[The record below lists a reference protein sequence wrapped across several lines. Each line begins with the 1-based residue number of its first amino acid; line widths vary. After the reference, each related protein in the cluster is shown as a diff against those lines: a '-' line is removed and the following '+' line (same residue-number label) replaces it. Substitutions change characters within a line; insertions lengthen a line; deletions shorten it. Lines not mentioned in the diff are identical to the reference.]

1 MKYLPCLLWVP
12 FIGLKAAL
20 ILAGL
25 IVVPFALLT
34 QRMGLEH
41 QAVEDHRRHWP
52 DLFWLWGNDEEN
64 CPDWWL
70 DRAANGNA
78 GKVAQWFP
86 QFWWYAIRNPVNNM
100 RFLFRDIYGFREDS
114 NWPSN
119 WTMEPHIMLR
129 NGQAMAYRYR
139 WSGWKSGYRRVWLHS
154 GKYTEVYVGW
164 KLGSAVPGLGFA
176 MQFRRKRK
184 IGT

>member
-12 FIGLKAAL
+12 FMVLKAVL

-25 IVVPFALLT
+25 IIVPIALLT
-34 QRMGLEH
+34 QRMGLH
-41 QAVEDHRRHWP
+41 QDGADHEHWP
-52 DLFWLWGNDEEN
+52 DLFWLWGNDEEQ

-70 DRAANGNA
+70 DRAANGKEN
-78 GKVAQWFP
+78 KVAGWFP
-86 QFWWYAIRNPVNNM
+86 RFWWYAIKNPANNM
-100 RFLFRDIYGFREDS
+100 RFLFKDVEGFQEDS

-119 WTMEPHIMLR
+119 WTMEAPVMLR

-139 WSGWKSGYRRVWLHS
+139 WSGWKSGYRRVWLH
-154 GKYTEVYVGW
+154 GDEKYTELYVGW
-164 KLGSAVPGLGFA
+164 KLGNAVPGLGIT
-176 MQFRRKRK
+176 MQYRRKRK